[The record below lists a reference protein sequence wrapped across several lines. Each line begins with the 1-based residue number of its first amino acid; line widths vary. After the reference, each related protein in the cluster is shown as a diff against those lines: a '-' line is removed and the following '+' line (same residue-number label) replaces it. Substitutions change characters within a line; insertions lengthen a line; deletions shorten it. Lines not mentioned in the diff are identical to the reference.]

1 METALTF
8 DDVLLKPQHST
19 VDSRSNVDIST
30 DVTPSLEI
38 EYPFVSAPMDTVTG
52 PRLARELADAGGVGV
67 IPRHGEYEPFET
79 RIESVAQVAGPVGVA
94 IGLDEVN
101 TELLKTLEAFEAD
114 FICVDTAHG
123 HLSKMLDAVYEVSET
138 VECDVMAGNVAT
150 EEAAIDLYEAGA
162 DAIKV
167 GIGPGSACTT
177 RERTGVGV
185 PQITATSSVKEGLKR
200 HTGAAETTPSLI
212 TDGGMRTAGD
222 MAKALMAGA
231 DAVMHGRLFAE
242 CDEAPNDGEMYGLA
256 SKQVDG
262 SGATEGETR
271 DLSDEQPYVFE
282 RVDEWA
288 EAIRSTCSYCGG
300 LNLHEARQNAE
311 FVQITSNA
319 VERNGVH

>member
-1 METALTF
+1 MRKALTF
-8 DDVLLKPQHST
+8 DDVLLKPKHST

-30 DVTPSLEI
+30 HVTPSLEI
-38 EYPFVSAPMDTVTG
+38 DYPFVSAPMDTVTG
-52 PRLARELADAGGVGV
+52 PQLARELADAGGVGV
-67 IPRHGEYEPFET
+67 IPRHGEYEAFET

-123 HLSKMLDAVYEVSET
+123 HLSKMLDSVYEVSEA
-138 VECDVMAGNVAT
+138 VECDVMAGNIAT
-150 EEAAIDLYEAGA
+150 AQGAIDLYEAGA

-185 PQITATSSVKEGLKR
+185 PQITATQNVKEALKR
-200 HTGAAETTPSLI
+200 HTSSAEQTPSVI

-222 MAKALMAGA
+222 MMKALMAGA

-256 SKQVDG
+256 SDQIDG

-271 DLSDEQPYVFE
+271 DLSGEQPYVVE
-282 RVDEWA
+282 SVDDWA
-288 EAIRSTCSYCGG
+288 EAIRSGVSYCGG
-300 LNLHEARQNAE
+300 YNLHEARRNAE